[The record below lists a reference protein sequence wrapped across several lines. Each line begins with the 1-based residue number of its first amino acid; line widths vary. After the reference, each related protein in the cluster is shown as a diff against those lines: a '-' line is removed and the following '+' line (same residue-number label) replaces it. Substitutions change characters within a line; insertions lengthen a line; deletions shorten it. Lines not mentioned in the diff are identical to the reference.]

1 MRSSL
6 SCPASEDALWQDSA
20 VAEVDPQVLRAV
32 TIFSGLSPAELD
44 RVTGA
49 GVVSEHETGDDL
61 TEQGAYSHRFY
72 LILDG
77 KVSVERDGT
86 AVATLG
92 PGEFLGEISLLGG
105 GKATATVRCEEP
117 TRCLVLRREEFWSVL
132 EQEPAMALRIL
143 EVVCRRLAEEYG
155 RGPRDN
161 VGEA

>member
-1 MRSSL
+1 M
-6 SCPASEDALWQDSA
+6 AD
-20 VAEVDPQVLRAV
+20 VDPQALRGV
-32 TIFSGLSPAELD
+32 TVFSGLSPEELA

-49 GVVSEHETGDDL
+49 ATVSEHPTGDEL

-77 KVSVERDGT
+77 KVSVERDGGV
-86 AVATLG
+86 VAALG
-92 PGEFLGEISLLGG
+92 PGEFIGEISLLGG

-132 EQEPAMALRIL
+132 EEEPAIALRIL

-155 RGPRDN
+155 RGPHDN
-161 VGEA
+161 VAD

>member
-1 MRSSL
+1 M
-6 SCPASEDALWQDSA
+6 WQDSP
-20 VAEVDPQVLRAV
+20 VAEVDLQALRGV
-32 TIFSGLSPAELD
+32 TIFSGLNSEELA
-44 RVTGA
+44 RVTRA
-49 GVVSEHETGDDL
+49 GVLTEHDAGDDL

-77 KVSVERDGT
+77 KVSVERDGDS
-86 AVATLG
+86 VATLG

-117 TRCLVLRREEFWSVL
+117 TRCLELRREEFWSVL
-132 EQEPAMALRIL
+132 EEEPAMALRIL

>member
-1 MRSSL
+1 M
-6 SCPASEDALWQDSA
+6 WQDSP
-20 VAEVDPQVLRAV
+20 VAEVDPEALRNV
-32 TIFSGLSPAELD
+32 TIFSGLSPEELE
-44 RVTGA
+44 RVTA
-49 GVVSEHETGDDL
+49 TGVVTEHTTGEDL

-77 KVSVERDGT
+77 KVSVVRDGNT
-86 AVATLG
+86 VATLG
-92 PGEFLGEISLLGG
+92 PGESLGEISLLGG

-117 TRCLVLRREEFWSVL
+117 TRCLVLRREEFWMVL

>member
-1 MRSSL
+1 MS
-6 SCPASEDALWQDSA
+6 
-20 VAEVDPQVLRAV
+20 EVDQEALRGV
-32 TIFSGLSPAELD
+32 TVFSGLSPEELA
-44 RVTGA
+44 RVTA
-49 GVVSEHETGDDL
+49 TAFTTEHPPGDEL

-77 KVSVERDGT
+77 KVSVERDGA

-92 PGEFLGEISLLGG
+92 PGEFIGEISLLGG

-117 TRCLVLRREEFWSVL
+117 TRCLVLRREDFWSLL
-132 EQEPAMALRIL
+132 EDEPAIALRIL

-161 VGEA
+161 VGER

>member
-1 MRSSL
+1 MS
-6 SCPASEDALWQDSA
+6 
-20 VAEVDPQVLRAV
+20 EVDPQALRGV
-32 TIFSGLSPAELD
+32 TVFSGLSADELA

-49 GVVSEHETGDDL
+49 AIVTEHPQGEEL

-77 KVSVERDGT
+77 KVSVERDGD

-92 PGEFLGEISLLGG
+92 PGEFIGEVSLLGG

-117 TRCLVLRREEFWSVL
+117 TRCLVLRREEFWKVL
-132 EQEPAMALRIL
+132 EEEPAMALRIL

-155 RGPRDN
+155 RGPRGTLD
-161 VGEA
+161 